1 MRPLTCRQKGGP
13 VENTLHAAALWLHIL
28 GIALFVGPQFFLA
41 FAWVPAS
48 RGIAD
53 LPTRVQAMRTITRR
67 FAWIG
72 GIGLG
77 LILIAGMYL
86 IASWRNYY
94 AVPEDASFNSLW
106 YGVIFSAKIVI
117 LLAMLTITG
126 IHTFVVGPKQVELME
141 QKAQGKNV
149 ADADIAAVR
158 RRSMTLSITGLLLTL
173 LIMAM
178 GVMMNTANF
187 SLQEF

>member
-1 MRPLTCRQKGGP
+1 M
-13 VENTLHAAALWLHIL
+13 ENTFHAAALWLHIL

-53 LPTRVQAMRTITRR
+53 QATRIKAMRTITTR

-77 LILIAGMYL
+77 LILVAGIYL
-86 IASWRNYY
+86 IASWRSYY
-94 AVPEDASFNSLW
+94 TVPDDAGFNSLW
-106 YGVIFSAKIVI
+106 FGILFSVKMAVLVVMLVI
-117 LLAMLTITG
+117 LG
-126 IHTFVVGPKQVELME
+126 FHTFVVGPKQVELMD

-149 ADADIAAVR
+149 TDADIAAIR
-158 RRSMTLSITGLLLTL
+158 RRSMILSISGLLLTL
-173 LIMAM
+173 VIMGL
-178 GVMMNTANF
+178 GVAMNTANF